1 MATTKFEKPMGT
13 EVETLKNQKINKSD
27 IVNNL
32 TTNDET
38 KPLSAAQGYALN
50 SKIAPLDGVY
60 GGYITYD
67 GYFYAVVIPISKNIL
82 ADYNVV
88 PTGNINIVGVASASI
103 SRYAVWADHA
113 LEVTSDSITSAN
125 VGKYALVSLVF
136 TPK

>member
-50 SKIAPLDGVY
+50 SKINNQLSDLYFATIPSYERDYLDITFQRRYPGQTGCFICAY
-60 GGYITYD
+60 GI
-67 GYFYAVVIPISKNIL
+67 IL
-82 ADYNVV
+82 
-88 PTGNINIVGVASASI
+88 
-103 SRYAVWADHA
+103 
-113 LEVTSDSITSAN
+113 
-125 VGKYALVSLVF
+125 
-136 TPK
+136 